1 MQRRKQAPK
10 QTTEQTCKVP
20 TIVSFAFLSVSL
32 ADTQRTS
39 ILARFAAAMRSPYEQ
54 QELWKLA
61 ELFFQRDL
69 GCFGRVLKVHG
80 DLQPT
85 ASYLIL
91 APRVQLFPDVLSAAK
106 EFMTACPSLQ
116 TLQVQLQIGRTFVL
130 DKTGHEL
137 HKLALSCSAHVS

>member
-1 MQRRKQAPK
+1 
-10 QTTEQTCKVP
+10 
-20 TIVSFAFLSVSL
+20 
-32 ADTQRTS
+32 
-39 ILARFAAAMRSPYEQ
+39 MRSPYEQ

-106 EFMTACPSLQ
+106 EFMTAWSEVHAVINSLPF
-116 TLQVQLQIGRTFVL
+116 RCSCRL
-130 DKTGHEL
+130 D
-137 HKLALSCSAHVS
+137 ALLC